1 MDRRTFYALIV
12 AMFTMALGVGLI
24 VPFLPVY
31 ADELGASG
39 IWIGLIF
46 GINPLVSAVFTLFL
60 GSMSDRMDKRRL
72 MLTGLFG
79 YFLVSFAFMFSR
91 VPIHLFMARV
101 MQGMFGAMVMP
112 IARAYAGELV
122 PRGQEGSSMGLY
134 NLAFVSGFSLG
145 PIVGGALWDVA
156 GRSAPFLGMAGLT
169 ALAWVLTRLYVPS
182 RKPAAAKYRRGGVD
196 LRPLRD
202 PHVTGNVILR
212 TALSI
217 GHGVFLV
224 LLPLIGESSYGL
236 TAAQIGVLVAL
247 RGGVE
252 SLMQPLMGRIA
263 DRVDRRL
270 QVAFTAGLLP
280 LALLIMPFIKTYAGL
295 IAVTVLFGFGTG
307 ACVPASTAISV
318 DKGRKW
324 GMGSIMGLEQ
334 VAQSGG
340 TAIGSSLSGT
350 IMELFS
356 FGAAFR
362 TAGVLALLG
371 VGAFVRLTK
380 GYRKGEVDVEV
391 LVVSSPPATGK

>member
-1 MDRRTFYALIV
+1 
-12 AMFTMALGVGLI
+12 LI

-31 ADELGASG
+31 AEELGASG

-46 GINPLVSAVFTLFL
+46 GINPLVSATFTLFL

-72 MLTGLFG
+72 MLGGLFG
-79 YFLVSFAFMFSR
+79 YFLVSFAFMFSTT
-91 VPIHLFMARV
+91 PIHLFLARV
-101 MQGMFGAMVMP
+101 MQGMFGACVMP
-112 IARAYAGELV
+112 ISRAYAGELV
-122 PRGQEGSSMGLY
+122 PRGREGSSMGLY
-134 NLAFVSGFSLG
+134 NLAFVSGFSMG

-182 RKPAAAKYRRGGVD
+182 RKPVASKYRRGGVD

-202 PHVTGNVILR
+202 PQVTGNVLLR
-212 TALSI
+212 ASLSI

-224 LLPLIGESSYGL
+224 LLPLIGGSSFGL
-236 TAAQIGVLVAL
+236 SASQIGVLVAL

-270 QVAFTAGLLP
+270 QVAVTAGLLP
-280 LALLIMPFIKTYAGL
+280 LALLAMPMIRSYAGL
-295 IAVTVLFGFGTG
+295 IAVTVVFGFGTG

-324 GMGSIMGLEQ
+324 GMGSMMGLEQ

-350 IMELFS
+350 IMELYS
-356 FGAAFR
+356 PGAAFR
-362 TAGVLALLG
+362 AAGVLALCG

-380 GYRKGEVDVEV
+380 GYRKGETDLEVVVERPV
-391 LVVSSPPATGK
+391 PDPTPASQREPARDA